1 MLFPVIMLPHYCR
14 VYCQINHFGSG
25 AKNVS
30 HRHHDQLENVT
41 DIIKTILETYDVRL
55 RPNFGGEVYF
65 TRKLLAWYATLT
77 ASNFSFPGLPLYIGM
92 DLAIASFDSISEVNM
107 VSYLVADKRRTHV
120 RLSENLQ
127 KWKIQNEISKTQS
140 QKAKTEFWR
149 DLILLGALREQ

>member
-1 MLFPVIMLPHYCR
+1 
-14 VYCQINHFGSG
+14 
-25 AKNVS
+25 
-30 HRHHDQLENVT
+30 
-41 DIIKTILETYDVRL
+41 
-55 RPNFGGEVYF
+55 
-65 TRKLLAWYATLT
+65 
-77 ASNFSFPGLPLYIGM
+77 M